1 MTRAT
6 EAGMTLLELLVVI
19 AVILIIA
26 AVAAPRLLRARTVA
40 NETSAIA
47 ALRAISTAED
57 LYAKECGQG
66 GFAAS
71 LQTLGIAPPGT
82 SAPFLSANLTGSP
95 APMNDGYTFALAA
108 GNGSTQ
114 GPNDC
119 NGMATVST
127 YYATAIPLTLGT
139 TGTRSFASNPAH
151 TIWQLT
157 GANAPAEPFA
167 APATPIQ

>member
-1 MTRAT
+1 MRRFSD
-6 EAGMTLLELLVVI
+6 AGLTLLELLVVV
-19 AVILIIA
+19 AVVLIIA
-26 AVAAPRLLRARTVA
+26 ALAAPRLLRARTAA

-47 ALRAISTAED
+47 AMRAISTAED
-57 LYAKECGQG
+57 MYAKECGQG

-95 APMNDGYTFALAA
+95 NPQSDGYTFTIAA
-108 GNGSTQ
+108 GNGSTP

-119 NGMATVST
+119 NGTATIST
-127 YYATAIPLTLGT
+127 YYVTAVPLTLGT

-157 GANAPAEPFA
+157 GANAPTEPFA